1 MKLRWGFVG
10 TGSIAGWMASMMKE
24 ADSSTLVAVSS
35 RNMETAR
42 EFAAVHDIENAFD
55 SWSDMFAS
63 DGIDAIYVA
72 TPTSVREEICIA
84 AAKHG
89 KHVLGEKPFASLA
102 SLKRIVAAC
111 RESGVGFMD
120 GTHFT
125 HHPRTAAIQAAM
137 QDRIGWVWSLDSAFQ
152 FDLADH
158 GNIRCN
164 PRLEPLGALGDAGWY
179 NMRAMI
185 EYLPSDVELQS
196 VSAYL
201 RRDAGTGAV
210 ISGSGVMLFDD
221 GSTSTWNC
229 GFDSGAV
236 NMDLRL
242 SGAKGVVSV
251 DDFLS
256 NGPGVAT
263 IYTYEKGGFSDGTAE
278 DITVESDQAS
288 PVLMFEGFATMVD
301 NSDLLE
307 RSIRRSERTQALLD
321 AAWNNALENEK
332 KIHVIS
338 EPGTSAVSD

>member
-1 MKLRWGFVG
+1 MNLRWGFVG
-10 TGSIAGWMASMMKE
+10 TGSIAGWMASMIKE
-24 ADSSTLVAVSS
+24 SDSSTLVAVSS
-35 RNMETAR
+35 RTMETAR
-42 EFAAVHDIENAFD
+42 EFAAAHDIENAFD
-55 SWSDMFAS
+55 SWSDMLAS

-72 TPTSVREEICIA
+72 TPTSVREQICIA
-84 AAKHG
+84 AAQHG

-102 SLKRIVAAC
+102 SLRRIVAAC
-111 RESGVGFMD
+111 RENDVGFMD

-125 HHPRTAAIQAAM
+125 HHPRTAAIRAAM
-137 QDRIGWVWSLDSAFQ
+137 QDRIGWIWSLDSAFQ

-158 GNIRCN
+158 GNIRYN

-185 EYLPSDVELQS
+185 EYLPPDVELQS

-201 RRDAGTGAV
+201 RRDAGTGAA
-210 ISGSGVMLFDD
+210 ISGSGVMLFND

-242 SGAKGVVSV
+242 SGAKGVISV

-256 NGPGVAT
+256 NGPGAAT
-263 IYTYEKGGFSDGTAE
+263 IYTYEKGGFSGGTSE

-288 PVLMFEGFATMVD
+288 PVLMFEGFATMVN

-321 AAWNNALENEK
+321 AIWNNALENEK
-332 KIHVIS
+332 KNLCHL
-338 EPGTSAVSD
+338 